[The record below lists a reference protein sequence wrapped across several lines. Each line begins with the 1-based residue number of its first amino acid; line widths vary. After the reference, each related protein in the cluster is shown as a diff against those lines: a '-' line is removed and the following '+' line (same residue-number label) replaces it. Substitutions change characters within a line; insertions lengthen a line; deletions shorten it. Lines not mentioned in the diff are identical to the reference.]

1 MKDSSMARKPV
12 VRVVPY
18 QPHCF
23 AFGGFEMQMINALAA
38 VRAEG
43 LDAAEMN
50 FWSQKDDFDILHV
63 WGWGLAHGPAVY
75 WAKKY
80 GKRVVMSALLAYP
93 TLRYKTSHLI
103 SSKYGIGRERQELL
117 SLVDCFSVVNDKQAE
132 TATRILGIPDDK
144 VVVIPNIVEAKYFD
158 PPPSLLPLVE
168 MSNYILCTGN
178 VCPRKNQ
185 LVLALACILAK
196 APLLIIGDVLAG
208 DEIYGES
215 LSALI
220 RDNPSI
226 QWLKKMEPGSDALLA
241 AYHYCSAFALPS
253 LNETQPISLL
263 EASAIQKPLL
273 VANRDYAKQKYYSN
287 ALCVNPES
295 VQDIRRGIEQ
305 VLVNGVKYVTPRQ
318 IIEECRFNKV
328 GLAYRH
334 LFERVMD
341 DRQL

>member
-1 MKDSSMARKPV
+1 MKDSSMARKPI

-50 FWSQKDDFDILHV
+50 FWSQKEDFDILHV
-63 WGWGLAHGPAVY
+63 WGWGLAHWPAVY

-80 GKRVVMSALLAYP
+80 GKRVVMSALLSYP
-93 TLRYKTSHLI
+93 TLRYRASHFI
-103 SSKYGIGRERQELL
+103 SSKYGIGRLHQDLID
-117 SLVDCFSVVNDKQAE
+117 LVDCFSVVNDKQAE
-132 TATRILGIPDDK
+132 TTTSILGVPEDK

-158 PPPSLLPLVE
+158 PPSLLSPPKNI
-168 MSNYILCTGN
+168 SNYILCTGN

-185 LVLALACILAK
+185 LALAQACILAK
-196 APLLIIGDVLAG
+196 ASLLIIGDVLAG
-208 DEIYGES
+208 DEAYGES
-215 LSALI
+215 LSVLI
-220 RDNPSI
+220 CDNPSI
-226 QWLKKMEPGSDALLA
+226 QWLRKMEPGSDALLA
-241 AYHYCSAFALPS
+241 AYYYCSAFALPS

-273 VANRDYAKQKYYSN
+273 VANRDYAKQKYYVN
-287 ALCVNPES
+287 ALRVNPES

-305 VLVNGVKYVTPRQ
+305 VLANVDKYVTPRQ
-318 IIEECRFNKV
+318 IIEECRFDKV

-334 LFERVMD
+334 LFERVMN
-341 DRQL
+341 DRPL